1 MKITLICGLPGSGKT
16 FLGNELAKK
25 GLLFI
30 DDISIQG
37 LSPLKQAMYGE
48 SDIVLADTF
57 LCRENE
63 RKLAASWL
71 KLFGC
76 EIEWIF
82 FENDPETC
90 LKNVVQRSDGR
101 KVEEL
106 IGVLTKEYVIP
117 EGVVPRTVYDSA
129 RT

>member
-1 MKITLICGLPGSGKT
+1 MKVTLLVGLPGCGKT
-16 FLGNELAKK
+16 FLGSELAKN
-25 GLLFI
+25 GALFI

-37 LSPLKQAMYGE
+37 LSPLRQAMYGE
-48 SDIVLADTF
+48 SDVVVADTF

-76 EIEWIF
+76 EIEWVF
-82 FENDPETC
+82 FENNPEKC
-90 LKNVVQRSDGR
+90 LRNVEQRADGR

-106 IGVLTKEYVIP
+106 IGVLTKEYKIP
-117 EGVVPRTVYDSA
+117 EGVVPRVIYDST